1 MKVGLIVE
9 GHGEVASV
17 PILLRRIL
25 QELAPALNPVVL
37 PPHRVP
43 RGQLVKEEG
52 LQRAVEFMARKV
64 GDDGRILILLD
75 ADDDLPCVLGPR
87 LLTKAREHRPDRDIS
102 VVVAK
107 REYEAWFLV
116 AAESLR
122 GRRGLPGDLA
132 PPPAPE
138 EVRDAKGWLSHHMVD
153 GYSETIDQPA
163 LTSLFDLTTARRAG
177 SFDKLFREVE
187 RLLGLAVTP
196 PPAPVEPDG
205 GS

>member
-25 QELAPALNPVVL
+25 QELAPTLKPLVL
-37 PPHRVP
+37 PPHRVS

-52 LQRAVEFMARKV
+52 LQRAIEFMARKV
-64 GDDGRILILLD
+64 GDGGRILVLLD

-87 LLTKAREHRPDRDIS
+87 LLTEARNHRPDRDIS

-107 REYEAWFLV
+107 REYEAWFLA

-122 GRRGLPGDLA
+122 GRRGLPDELA

-138 EVRDAKGWLSHHMVD
+138 EIRDAKGWLSQRMAD
-153 GYSETIDQPA
+153 GYSETVDQPA
-163 LTSLFDLTTARRAG
+163 LTSLFDLTAARRAD
-177 SFDKLFREVE
+177 SFDRLFREVG
-187 RLLGLAVTP
+187 RLFGLVVTP
-196 PPAPVEPDG
+196 RAASVEPD
-205 GS
+205 